1 MAVTLWSNQTLER
14 RETSIP
20 SNYLAA
26 NQTFAHS
33 AKDVGLSQV
42 VHGVY
47 LRILFDLTT
56 AAPSTTTIGFADE
69 DARQNLLTALISQIQ
84 ITGTAAGVKGD
95 IVQRMALGEHYQALR
110 GLGILPVCPDL
121 FEAGF
126 GNLPL
131 APRSGAPTPSQPSTF
146 VELLYP
152 IVAAD
157 CGPEFGS
164 VFCLGS
170 EQLRGM
176 SFSITFGSFAFTDSN
191 GVAWT
196 IAGGTGA
203 TGAKIDAEIM
213 YRYRT
218 LPQGAQFLGN
228 PIRFARTQ
236 NTDSERINL
245 TSAGVTL
252 SHTVRLNSV
261 AGTYNDTDSAAN
273 LLRGTVYA
281 TGATLTNADIYRI
294 EQYAGGEDQPDA
306 IFRRLPDMAYE
317 DAFRSPGLEID
328 QDQYARSASSD
339 PTTRFWQG
347 GLRMVSLRGKRPIN
361 GVLVGPYDVR
371 VPPQWSSSLIRT
383 HLYAFV
389 APRGFTAN
397 GASAA
402 ESAQGLV
409 YAPRMVEDSI
419 RELAGVVVT
428 WAI

>member
-1 MAVTLWSNQTLER
+1 MAVTLWSNQTLEK

-26 NQTFAHS
+26 SQTFAHS
-33 AKDVGLSQV
+33 AKDVGVGQV

-47 LRILFDLTT
+47 LRIIFDLTSASGT
-56 AAPSTTTIGFADE
+56 ATTITIADE

-95 IVQRMALGEHYQALR
+95 IVQRMSLGEHYQALR
-110 GLGILPVCPDL
+110 NLGILPVCPDL

-126 GNLPL
+126 GALPV
-131 APRSGAPTPSQPSTF
+131 APRTGGPAGSTF

-176 SFSITFGSFAFTDSN
+176 SFSITFGSFSFTDSASQ
-191 GVAWT
+191 VWT
-196 IAGGTGA
+196 IGGGTA

-228 PIRFARTQ
+228 PIRFGRTQ

-245 TSAGVTL
+245 TAAGVTL
-252 SHTVRLNSV
+252 SHVVRLNSV
-261 AGTYNDTDSAAN
+261 AGTYNDSDSAAN
-273 LLRGTVYA
+273 LVRSTIYA
-281 TGATLTNADIYRI
+281 SGATLTNADIYRI

-328 QDQYARSASSD
+328 QDQYARSSSSD

-397 GASAA
+397 GASSA

-428 WAI
+428 GAI

>member
-47 LRILFDLTT
+47 LRIIFDLTAT
-56 AAPSTTTIGFADE
+56 TGTPSTISFADE

-95 IVQRMALGEHYQALR
+95 IVQRMSLGEHYQALR

-126 GNLPL
+126 GALPL
-131 APRSGAPTPSQPSTF
+131 APRTGGPANSTF

-152 IVAAD
+152 IVACDA
-157 CGPEFGS
+157 GPEFGS

-176 SFSITFGSFAFTDSN
+176 SFSITFGNFSFTDS
-191 GVAWT
+191 ASQPWT
-196 IAGGTGA
+196 IAGGVAGA
-203 TGAKIDAEIM
+203 GAKIDAEIM

-228 PIRFARTQ
+228 PVRFGRTQ

-273 LLRGTVYA
+273 LLRNTVYA

-428 WAI
+428 GQI

>member
-1 MAVTLWSNQTLER
+1 
-14 RETSIP
+14 
-20 SNYLAA
+20 
-26 NQTFAHS
+26 
-33 AKDVGLSQV
+33 VGQV

-56 AAPSTTTIGFADE
+56 ASASTTTIGFADE

-371 VPPQWSSSLIRT
+371 VPPQWSASLIRT

-397 GASAA
+397 GASSA

-428 WAI
+428 GQI

>member
-47 LRILFDLTT
+47 LRILFDLAPTSGT
-56 AAPSTTTIGFADE
+56 PSTISFADE

-126 GNLPL
+126 GALPL
-131 APRSGAPTPSQPSTF
+131 APRAGGPANSTF

-191 GVAWT
+191 AQGWT
-196 IAGGTGA
+196 IAGGTA

-252 SHTVRLNSV
+252 SHVVRLNSS
-261 AGTYNDTDSAAN
+261 AGVYNDTDSAAN

-328 QDQYARSASSD
+328 QDQYARSSASD

-347 GLRMVSLRGKRPIN
+347 GLRMVSLR
-361 GVLVGPYDVR
+361 
-371 VPPQWSSSLIRT
+371 Q
-383 HLYAFV
+383 
-389 APRGFTAN
+389 TAHTC
-397 GASAA
+397 GW
-402 ESAQGLV
+402 
-409 YAPRMVEDSI
+409 P
-419 RELAGVVVT
+419 
-428 WAI
+428 

>member
-1 MAVTLWSNQTLER
+1 
-14 RETSIP
+14 
-20 SNYLAA
+20 
-26 NQTFAHS
+26 
-33 AKDVGLSQV
+33 VGQV
-42 VHGVY
+42 VHGVF
-47 LRILFDLTT
+47 LRIIFDLT
-56 AAPSTTTIGFADE
+56 ASTSASVIGFKDE

-110 GLGILPVCPDL
+110 NLGILPVCPDI

-126 GNLPL
+126 GDLPVN
-131 APRSGAPTPSQPSTF
+131 PRTNGPANSTF

-176 SFSITFGSFAFTDSN
+176 SFSITFGSFSFVDSN
-191 GVAWT
+191 GVTWT
-196 IAGGTGA
+196 IAGGSA
-203 TGAKIDAEIM
+203 TGAKIDAELM

-218 LPQGAQFLGN
+218 LPAGAQFLGN

-245 TSAGVTL
+245 TAAGVTL
-252 SHTVRLNSV
+252 SHVVRLQST
-261 AGTYNDTDSAAN
+261 AGAYNDSDAAAN
-273 LLRGTVYA
+273 LVRDTIYA

-306 IFRRLPDMAYE
+306 IYRRLPDMAYE

-328 QDQYARSASSD
+328 QDQYARSASSN

-397 GASAA
+397 GASSA

-428 WAI
+428 GAI